1 MTTNTITARQ
11 YFQNVLNAHL
21 SDEMDALSE
30 KYIKGLDARNEKRKS
45 TETKEKKETAE
56 RRAAVLAFLKEQTE
70 PVTRDTIAGVLDMD
84 PAKVSGAC
92 KGLVDAGLV
101 TKSEVKVEKARK
113 VAYSAVKWPKG
124 GKLKNF
130 PQKYNLDVQ
139 RLNINLDFF
148 WNLW

>member
-1 MTTNTITARQ
+1 MTIREFYQAVIDLADTDSATDPSMTFGGFPVPDISNKASE
-11 YFQNVLNAHL
+11 LLA
-21 SDEMDALSE
+21 AL
-30 KYIKGLDARNEKRKS
+30 DVRNEKRKG

-70 PVTRDTIAGVLDMD
+70 PVTRDTIAGVLDME

-113 VAYSAVKWPKG
+113 VAYSAVK
-124 GKLKNF
+124 
-130 PQKYNLDVQ
+130 
-139 RLNINLDFF
+139 
-148 WNLW
+148 

>member
-21 SDEMDALSE
+21 SAEMDALSE
-30 KYIKGLDARNEKRKS
+30 KYIKGLDARNEKRKG

-70 PVTRDTIAGVLDMD
+70 PVTRDTIAGVLDME

-113 VAYSAVKWPKG
+113 VAYSAVK
-124 GKLKNF
+124 
-130 PQKYNLDVQ
+130 
-139 RLNINLDFF
+139 
-148 WNLW
+148 